1 MRYDLS
7 KVLPLKNFE
16 LKCEE
21 CKRKGQVVELTV
33 KSRSRSLNQNSLFH
47 VWVKVFADYIGET
60 DLEVCK
66 SMIKNHLLGRKIVQN
81 RFNGQEEMQD
91 FKTRELSNK
100 QMSEFMDKFKAFA
113 MTEYGCYLPYGNEE
127 GYHEMLGEYL

>member
-33 KSRSRSLNQNSLFH
+33 KSRPRSLNQNSLFH

-60 DLEVCK
+60 DLEACK

-113 MTEYGCYLPYGNEE
+113 MAEYGCYLPYGNEE

>member
-33 KSRSRSLNQNSLFH
+33 KNRSRSINQNALFH

-60 DLEVCK
+60 DLEACK

-113 MTEYGCYLPYGNEE
+113 MAEYGCYLPYGNEE